1 MVISVSKTGQING
14 VQGQREFGGK
24 NCEAGGTKKRLAV
37 VNLSHVMTSS
47 RTNTGFPK
55 PANLHSDHHL
65 YHADDIH
72 SITNLPV
79 CTHKKKK
86 KPNL

>member
-1 MVISVSKTGQING
+1 MVFKG
-14 VQGQREFGGK
+14 RENLVGRTVRL
-24 NCEAGGTKKRLAV
+24 EEQKKRLAV

-86 KPNL
+86 KTNL